1 MPSLPL
7 SFHFDS
13 SPQVFSRRQQRNV
26 RFLTWFRPIHS
37 RPFIAFAV
45 SENLAQFRGKRRNVC
60 LSLLIIAAGAL
71 YGELA
76 VEAGS
81 VLLCPLR
88 ALLQDLLQR
97 EKGLFGRINWSR
109 RRSMKMDVCMFWES
123 KCELLGLLR
132 QSRGRS
138 VLAWLNAVAQ
148 VEEEEERGARRM
160 RLAPSQPVAT
170 R

>member
-37 RPFIAFAV
+37 GPFIAFAV